1 MTICFFI
8 AIARSKFWS
17 GGQYR
22 ISIEWN
28 PVIIWRTKNTQQP
41 ANQHVVYIE
50 SVYGIHKTIKTDDN
64 SLRVLCA
71 VAHMRSPQLY
81 NYSTPFQMKTEKVFA
96 FHNFGSK
103 TMRVFNWTHT
113 RCCCWFF
120 FIVLVDHFIYM
131 PQSISICLSFG
142 KLQSEKKISKN
153 KCYLTFKC
161 CRWLCSNVRTFSF
174 GWFVIL
180 IFEMTTEKGS

>member
-103 TMRVFNWTHT
+103 TMRVFNWTHA
-113 RCCCWFF
+113 RVFF
-120 FIVLVDHFIYM
+120 FLLSWSIISFICYNQFPLVFEN
-131 PQSISICLSFG
+131 CN
-142 KLQSEKKISKN
+142 EKKN
-153 KCYLTFKC
+153 
-161 CRWLCSNVRTFSF
+161 
-174 GWFVIL
+174 
-180 IFEMTTEKGS
+180 TEKHLPFSVQVLDDYALMFAHFLSADL

>member
-1 MTICFFI
+1 MLSLLLLFRKCLDSIEHRICFFI

-22 ISIEWN
+22 ISIKWN

-64 SLRVLCA
+64 SVCACYAQLRTCA
-71 VAHMRSPQLY
+71 PL
-81 NYSTPFQMKTEKVFA
+81 NFTTNSTSFRMKTEKVFA

-103 TMRVFNWTHT
+103 TMRVFNWTHA
-113 RCCCWFF
+113 RVFF
-120 FIVLVDHFIYM
+120 FLLSWSIISFICYNQFPLVFEN
-131 PQSISICLSFG
+131 CN
-142 KLQSEKKISKN
+142 EKKN
-153 KCYLTFKC
+153 
-161 CRWLCSNVRTFSF
+161 
-174 GWFVIL
+174 
-180 IFEMTTEKGS
+180 TEKHLPFSVQVLDDYALMFAHFLSADL